1 MCQKIRPQEQTNK
14 NDKNGRNGRGTAI
27 LTIINQVFAGNRL
40 SDQRPVAIKQ
50 VAQALFGT
58 IFPFFFFL
66 LLRNQRQRQVHP
78 SKVIAWG
85 SLGKRKVPLELI
97 LMLRVQQV
105 SRFIG
110 MFNPLLFVER
120 CLVLSRYL
128 TSLKDETVSSL

>member
-1 MCQKIRPQEQTNK
+1 MGQKIRPQEQTNK

-50 VAQALFGT
+50 VSRAL
-58 IFPFFFFL
+58 FFFFLL

-128 TSLKDETVSSL
+128 TSLKDETVSFL